1 MLSNIAAFAA
11 GILAIVF
18 ANGALS
24 ILTSGGGGYAGLLT
38 LILIP
43 GAIALAF
50 LAIWLYGRT
59 PTAGRRRVYA
69 PSRAQRRALLCLA
82 ALPLALAAHGVVTG
96 KVKGSRSSSVSRTT
110 KPQAFWQQIG
120 FYLSVSGV
128 LAYLGLRKPT
138 AGKPTDEKDAAWKKA
153 SDAARAR
160 AGTEPS
166 KARDG
171 HDGKEGRHA
180 GE

>member
-1 MLSNIAAFAA
+1 MLSKIAAIGA

-18 ANGALS
+18 ANGAVSVLA
-24 ILTSGGGGYAGLLT
+24 SGGGGYAGLLA

-50 LAIWLYGRT
+50 LAFWLYGRT
-59 PTAGRRRVYA
+59 PSLGRRRVYA
-69 PSRAQRRALLCLA
+69 PSREQRRALLCLA

-96 KVKGSRSSSVSRTT
+96 KVKGSRSGSAYRTT
-110 KPQAFWQQIG
+110 EPKAFWQQIG

-128 LAYLGLRKPT
+128 LAYLGLRKST

-160 AGTEPS
+160 PGTEPS

-171 HDGKEGRHA
+171 HDDKEGRHA
-180 GE
+180 GD